1 MEETAESKQDS
12 LTNRDRNLR
21 IIRYVL
27 TAGITVFMCSLAF
40 RNYSIWDDELF
51 TLNLVDH
58 PVSKMWGLIVD
69 DLVHPPLYYY
79 ALKLFLIPYGRNHLL
94 MIEASKYFSVLWIS
108 LLMLQGGYLIEKQH
122 GSFAALLFTLF
133 LCGHTSVAY
142 SVEIR
147 MYSMAMCFSAIAA
160 LYAEQVHLF
169 HKKRDWIYLVIFSLL
184 AAYTNYF
191 GLIAVAMMWLWL
203 LAVSVK
209 RKQIKTWLIGALICG
224 AAYAPWVIT
233 VLLNKKPVSDY
244 SASITLSRAASIL
257 AFPFSCHNPVVSAL
271 FLTAVLLLMMIIIIK
286 KKTDVFSLICVLN
299 PVWIAVV
306 CFISSVLF
314 HKFVIGRYLLPGWGV
329 FWVGIAIMASRLE
342 QKRAITAVFAVLN
355 VLALFFTFGIE
366 QNDRVAARDLIETY
380 LSEQMPVFT
389 AEGVTKLLVFL
400 IDDEII
406 SADKSDNPSGRYYAY
421 FWSEDW
427 LDLKQT
433 KTIIKDFPFST
444 NPIDIFSD

>member
-1 MEETAESKQDS
+1 
-12 LTNRDRNLR
+12 
-21 IIRYVL
+21 
-27 TAGITVFMCSLAF
+27 MCSLAF
-40 RNYSIWDDELF
+40 HNYSIWDDELF

-58 PVSKMWGLIVD
+58 PVSQMWDLIVD

-79 ALKLFLIPYGRNHLL
+79 LLKLFLIPFGREHLL

-122 GSFAALLFTLF
+122 GSFAAFLFTLF
-133 LCGHTSVAY
+133 LCGNTSVAY

-147 MYSMAMCFSAIAA
+147 MYSMAMCLSAITA
-160 LYAEQVHLF
+160 LYAEQVSLF
-169 HKKRDWIYLVIFSLL
+169 NRNRDWLFLVVFTLL

-191 GLIAVAMMWLWL
+191 GLISVSMLWVWL

-209 RKQIKTWLIGALICG
+209 KKQTGKWLMNALISVC
-224 AAYAPWVIT
+224 AYAPWMIT
-233 VLLNKKPVSDY
+233 VFLNRKPVSDY

-257 AFPFSCHNPVVSAL
+257 AFPFSCHNSVVSAL
-271 FLTAVLLLMMIIIIK
+271 LLIVVLLLILVIFIYK
-286 KKTDVFSLICVLN
+286 KADEFSVICVLN
-299 PVWIAVV
+299 PVCLAVI

-329 FWVGIAIMASRLE
+329 FWVGISIMASRLE
-342 QKRAITAVFAVLN
+342 HRKVITAVFTVVN
-355 VLALFFTFGIE
+355 ILALYFTFGIE
-366 QNDRVAARDLIETY
+366 QNDRIAARDLIETY
-380 LSEQMPVFT
+380 KAEPMPVYT
-389 AEGVTKLLVFL
+389 AEGVKKLLVFL
-400 IDDEII
+400 LDDEII
-406 SADKSDNPSGRYYAY
+406 TTSKSDNPSGRYYAY

-427 LDLKQT
+427 LDLKQA